1 MDTLLYEG
9 IQIMVLGMGTVFMF
23 LIILIVTMGII
34 AKFIKLINK
43 ILPEPLEAKP
53 AHPPTVSADEGSAIA
68 IAIAAAHMKK

>member
-23 LIILIVTMGII
+23 LVILIVTMGII

-43 ILPEPLEAKP
+43 ILPEPAEAKP
-53 AHPPTVSADEGSAIA
+53 AQPPAVSADEGSAIA
-68 IAIAAAHMKK
+68 IAIAAAYMKK